1 MRYKWYLMVI
11 ASGDRVG
18 KWVANLSRST
28 RERKGWSQAQLANF
42 LGVERETV
50 ANWER
55 GAYRPRVD
63 VPFMRLN
70 KLSRELE
77 QQRV

>member
-1 MRYKWYLMVI
+1 MYYKWYLMVV
-11 ASGDRVG
+11 ASGDRVDE
-18 KWVANLSRST
+18 WVAHLSRSV
-28 RERKGWSQAQLANF
+28 RERKGWSQAQLADF

-55 GAYRPRVD
+55 GAFRPRVD